1 VTRMRSRVCCRAHF
15 ADHQFWCVRFWRFLG
30 VFEPCAR
37 AAMVFAALAA
47 RPNQAKPK
55 PWPPGTV
62 APSAT
67 LPAPTDNVQALMM
80 VLDVEWDARE
90 RAKGEL
96 DRKPN
101 RINFTNM
108 GFKETHPLKLVWQS
122 GEVFIESIDK
132 CLYWYTGRGNEKS
145 RFSRIETVRQ
155 FLALRTLFGISP
167 ST

>member
-1 VTRMRSRVCCRAHF
+1 VPYRLQGQVRLRASLYKPTENRSDVIAAWNHLTFGDSPRANAIGHALVDYMRT
-15 ADHQFWCVRFWRFLG
+15 G
-30 VFEPCAR
+30 
-37 AAMVFAALAA
+37 
-47 RPNQAKPK
+47 
-55 PWPPGTV
+55 
-62 APSAT
+62 
-67 LPAPTDNVQALMM
+67 NVQALMM

-155 FLALRTLFGISP
+155 FLALCTLFGISP